1 MIELTL
7 NILHRIEISNFTS
20 RRKIYHEYILYKEFY
35 CPNAIWIVLSLF
47 ANIIHIKQMSIC
59 LHRRLEKIDFPILHS
74 KRVKTIILKKIFNF
88 IHATKYVVERM
99 TFIDRYS

>member
-1 MIELTL
+1 
-7 NILHRIEISNFTS
+7 
-20 RRKIYHEYILYKEFY
+20 
-35 CPNAIWIVLSLF
+35 
-47 ANIIHIKQMSIC
+47 MSIC

-74 KRVKTIILKKIFNF
+74 KRSKDYNLKEEIFNF

>member
-1 MIELTL
+1 
-7 NILHRIEISNFTS
+7 
-20 RRKIYHEYILYKEFY
+20 
-35 CPNAIWIVLSLF
+35 
-47 ANIIHIKQMSIC
+47 MSIC